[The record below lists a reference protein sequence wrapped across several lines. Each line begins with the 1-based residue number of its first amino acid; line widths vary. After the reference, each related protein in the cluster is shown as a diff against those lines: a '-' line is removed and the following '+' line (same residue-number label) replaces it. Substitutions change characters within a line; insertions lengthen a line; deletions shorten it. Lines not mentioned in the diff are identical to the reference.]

1 MIADLFDKAKR
12 HAPVVVCIDEID
24 ALLPVRGTRGLEYT
38 SGEVNEFLA
47 QMNECGRRGI
57 FVVGT
62 TNRPSLI
69 DPAAMRKGRLDIVE
83 YVPAPDENTRKL
95 MFDLYLKD
103 RPCDEI
109 DTRELAKATEH
120 YVASDI
126 AYIVNDAA
134 LIAALRDEPIRQ
146 ATLNNCIKNTRPSL
160 NAQMQDEYDKMNK
173 DFEGSMARRGSVGFQ
188 AILEQDTQR

>member
-1 MIADLFDKAKR
+1 MIADLFDKALQN
-12 HAPVVVCIDEID
+12 APAVVCIDEID

-38 SGEVNEFLA
+38 SGEVNEFLS
-47 QMNECGRRGI
+47 QMNECGKRGI

-69 DPAAMRKGRLDIVE
+69 DPAALRKGRLDIVE
-83 YVPAPDENTRKL
+83 YVPAPDLPTRKL

-103 RPCDEI
+103 RPCSEI
-109 DTRELAKATEH
+109 DTYELATSTER

-134 LIAALRDEPIRQ
+134 LISALRDELITQ
-146 ATLNNCIKNTRPSL
+146 DTIMNCIRNTRPSL
-160 NAQMQDEYDKMNK
+160 NAKMIEEYKRMNK
-173 DFEGSMARRGSVGFQ
+173 EFTGEVSKVNPVGFN
-188 AILEQDTQR
+188 AILAKDKS